1 MHANLHAK
9 NGRMHTNLSVRV
21 VHYRMQLSPSQ
32 VLMPAQAQTLKS
44 KNVILQQL
52 SCSTNGT

>member
-1 MHANLHAK
+1 MHASLYAK
-9 NGRMHTNLSVRV
+9 NGRMHTNFSVQV

-32 VLMPAQAQTLKS
+32 VLMPTQDQTLKS